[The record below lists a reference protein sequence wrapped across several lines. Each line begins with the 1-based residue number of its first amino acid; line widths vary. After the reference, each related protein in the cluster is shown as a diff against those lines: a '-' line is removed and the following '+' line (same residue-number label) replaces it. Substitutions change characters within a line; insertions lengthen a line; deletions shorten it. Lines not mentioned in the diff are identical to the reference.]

1 MKNTQAI
8 DIQKKNKTA
17 IQIAKI
23 AEHNLRQGRTPDN
36 VDSSLSH
43 NNKIFFGSWDMN
55 VNEKIDEILEDITY
69 RKDAVKTAHMEFS
82 VSGEWFD
89 QATPEQIALWE
100 QKTLNYVKDMFG
112 EQNIVYAVTHY
123 DEQTPHMHICAVPLV
138 DGKLNFKKL
147 FNGKKGIANNFHTK
161 YNEYVKD
168 LGIERGERF
177 SKAKRTDIKEYTA
190 RLKQSQL
197 ELEQRIDK
205 FVNYVEEVKAEPK
218 KMGKLF
224 GWVKNTLMPTVQS
237 LKDKIRTKDKELI
250 AKQRKIERFE
260 ELVKPICDY
269 LQTETPSKTDI
280 NTLLSDL
287 QTFKH
292 TNTLNHSKNIAN
304 VLKMNRTP
312 DPTELDCDSNQVA
325 ISNTSI
331 PAPATKPK
339 I

>member
-1 MKNTQAI
+1 MKNLQAI
-8 DIQKKNKTA
+8 DIQKQYKTD
-17 IQIAKI
+17 IQITKVAN
-23 AEHNLRQGRTPDN
+23 HNLRVGRTPDN
-36 VDSSLSH
+36 VDPSKSH
-43 NNKIFFGSWDMN
+43 LNKIFYGSWTMD
-55 VNEKIDEILEDITY
+55 VNKVIEEKLEGVSY

-82 VSGEWFD
+82 VSSQWFD

-100 QKTLNYVKDMFG
+100 QNTLNYVKDMFG

-123 DEQTPHMHICAVPLV
+123 DEETPHMHICAVPLV
-138 DGKLNFKKL
+138 DNKLNFKKL

-161 YNEYVKD
+161 YNEYVKE

-177 SKAKRTDIKEYTA
+177 SKAKRTDIKAYTA

-205 FVNYVEEVKAEPK
+205 FVNYVDVVKQDPT

-224 GWVKNTLMPTVQS
+224 GWVKNTLMPTIQTM
-237 LKDKIRTKDKELI
+237 KDKIRTKDKELVT
-250 AKQRKIERFE
+250 KQKKIQRFE
-260 ELVKPICDY
+260 ELLKPICDY

-292 TNTLNHSKNIAN
+292 TNTLEHSKNIAN
-304 VLKMNRTP
+304 VLKMNRAP
-312 DPTELDCDSNQVA
+312 EPKELDCDSNKA
-325 ISNTSI
+325 ANSSTSI
-331 PAPATKPK
+331 PAPTIKPK
-339 I
+339 H

>member
-1 MKNTQAI
+1 MDVNK
-8 DIQKKNKTA
+8 DIEEKLEG
-17 IQIAKI
+17 IA
-23 AEHNLRQGRTPDN
+23 
-36 VDSSLSH
+36 
-43 NNKIFFGSWDMN
+43 
-55 VNEKIDEILEDITY
+55 Y

-82 VSGEWFD
+82 VSSDWFD
-89 QATPEQIALWE
+89 NATPEQIALWE
-100 QKTLNYVKDMFG
+100 QKTLDYVKDMFG
-112 EQNIVYAVTHY
+112 EKNIVYAVTHY

-138 DGKLNFKKL
+138 DNKLNFKKL

-161 YNEYVKD
+161 YNEYVKE

-177 SKAKRTDIKEYTA
+177 SKAKRTSIKEYTA
-190 RLKQSQL
+190 RLKQSQQ
-197 ELEQRIDK
+197 ELEERIDK

-218 KMGKLF
+218 KVGKLF

-237 LKDKIRTKDKELI
+237 LKDKIRIKDKELI

-260 ELVKPICDY
+260 ELLKPICDY

-292 TNTLNHSKNIAN
+292 TNTLEHKKNIAN

-312 DPTELDCDSNQVA
+312 DPTELDCDSNKAANSSNPNAVA
-325 ISNTSI
+325 PTI
-331 PAPATKPK
+331 KPK
-339 I
+339 Y

>member
-1 MKNTQAI
+1 MKNLQAV
-8 DIQKKNKTA
+8 DIQKQYKTD
-17 IQIAKI
+17 IQIAKV
-23 AEHNLRQGRTPDN
+23 AGHNLRVGRTPDN
-36 VDSSLSH
+36 VDPSKSYL
-43 NNKIFFGSWDMN
+43 NKIFYGSWDMD
-55 VNEKIDEILEDITY
+55 VNKDIEEKLEGIAY

-82 VSGEWFD
+82 VSSNWFD
-89 QATPEQIALWE
+89 NATPEQIALWE
-100 QKTLNYVKDMFG
+100 QKTLDYVKDMFG

-138 DGKLNFKKL
+138 DNKLNFKKL

-161 YNEYVKD
+161 YNEYVKE

-177 SKAKRTDIKEYTA
+177 SKAKRTSIKEYTA
-190 RLKQSQL
+190 RLKQSQQ
-197 ELEQRIDK
+197 ELEERIDK

-218 KMGKLF
+218 KVGKLF

-237 LKDKIRTKDKELI
+237 LKDKIRIKDKELI

-260 ELVKPICDY
+260 ELLKPICDY

-280 NTLLSDL
+280 NSLLSDL

-292 TNTLNHSKNIAN
+292 TNTLEHKKNIAS

-312 DPTELDCDSNQVA
+312 ESTELDCESNKA
-325 ISNTSI
+325 ANSSTSI
-331 PAPATKPK
+331 PAPTIKPK
-339 I
+339 